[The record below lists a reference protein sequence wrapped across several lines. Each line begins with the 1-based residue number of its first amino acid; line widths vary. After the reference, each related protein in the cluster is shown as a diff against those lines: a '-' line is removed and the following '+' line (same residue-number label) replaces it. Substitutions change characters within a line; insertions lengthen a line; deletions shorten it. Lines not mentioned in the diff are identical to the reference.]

1 MKKKKNKRKKKKCTK
16 NRTLH
21 YINGTF
27 IQTVVAKF
35 NELDDGTCDIVGH
48 SYDSN
53 ADSFTLLYFKYD

>member
-1 MKKKKNKRKKKKCTK
+1 MKKKKNKNKKKKCSK

-21 YINGTF
+21 YITGSF

-35 NELDDGTCDIVGH
+35 NELDDGTYDIVGH
-48 SYDSN
+48 SYDST